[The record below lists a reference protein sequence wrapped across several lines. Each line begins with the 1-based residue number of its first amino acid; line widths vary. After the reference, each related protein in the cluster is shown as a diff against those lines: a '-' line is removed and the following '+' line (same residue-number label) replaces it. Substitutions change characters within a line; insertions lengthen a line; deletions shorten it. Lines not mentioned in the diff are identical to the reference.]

1 MALER
6 PRITYDEFIDSLRT
20 EAETDE
26 TNLATYAYLNRK
38 LTRQDV
44 ESDTV
49 VSWIYFI
56 PQDDVEVLVILE
68 CIYNLS
74 TS

>member
-6 PRITYDEFIDSLRT
+6 PRITYDEFIDSLRM

-26 TNLATYAYLNRK
+26 TNLTTYTYLSRK

-44 ESDTV
+44 ESDIV
-49 VSWIYFI
+49 VSRVYSF
-56 PQDDVEVLVILE
+56 
-68 CIYNLS
+68 LS
-74 TS
+74 MTLKYRWS